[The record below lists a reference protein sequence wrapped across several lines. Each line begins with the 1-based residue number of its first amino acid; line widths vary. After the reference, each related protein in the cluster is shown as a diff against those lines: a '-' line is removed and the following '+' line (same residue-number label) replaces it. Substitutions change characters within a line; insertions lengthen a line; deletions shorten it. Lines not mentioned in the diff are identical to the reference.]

1 MAIPS
6 MNVSLRSRTVRIA
19 VAVAVM
25 GGASLTLAVLPPA
38 RAAGTTVIGSHP
50 RLWLSPQMVA
60 DIAAKRAASDPD
72 WLSVKASA
80 DGFLQQAV
88 PKVTITGAS
97 NTNPV
102 QFTSAENLPWT
113 GTARTVYLAGASG
126 AWTAVNNQPPA
137 GAWAATKTGSRT
149 FTIPVNASSFG
160 SFAGQ
165 SVTFFMAGGEDS
177 GYITYGASGSG
188 WKDAFTQLGIVSRV
202 AGGGAYSA
210 KALELL
216 DWIGTLGAARM
227 TSPVSQDS
235 GRGSLGATLG
245 VALGYDWFYQL
256 LSPSQKTAIYT
267 TLNVWNTWTA
277 ANAYAINDPSSN
289 YWANHITGAAA
300 TGYATFDENPQAQSW
315 LDWVANNWSTNF
327 DPKFFNPPSTTAKGA
342 DDRTGFYYG
351 GLAVTGFN
359 YGGNDISRLA
369 KYYDLVKTASG
380 TELPKSLD
388 YQKRWARNLIYNLKP
403 DRFKSPTFGQW
414 TGAWTGIMTLSEALL
429 LSHTLAGT
437 PEGAWMQWFYDHVA
451 PPPPGAE
458 VMQRA
463 EIYDRLMFYNSTRAS
478 SDYRTTQPPFFFSD
492 GGEANVY
499 WRSDWSD
506 SAHYALFNAS
516 GAHYSGSTPKYSGH
530 LDLTRG
536 TDYLL
541 VQSNYWKGTGD
552 GTTGSPEL
560 DWAGSAYANTL
571 YFWDGGDTAG
581 GRCFTSA
588 TYEGCQTGFGIYK
601 APLQKLTKDYAF
613 VQNDFATAYDY
624 FQIPDKRTLQYF
636 FRSFVAL
643 GDGVYVVS
651 DRIRSTSATHTKQI
665 RWQLSS
671 ASTPVVSGSL
681 ITSTVGASKL
691 FVNTVL
697 PASARVALVRNLS
710 TGGAAGNWRAEVTD
724 PAPSSTYTGLT
735 VLYATSSTGTLPTIT
750 RLTNVDSGFEAL
762 QIGGNT
768 PKVAVLAKGVTDA
781 GNGIFTSAA
790 STKTAFTTD
799 HTGTATYVVAG
810 LAPGSYSVTRN
821 GAPLPDLTSLIVD
834 SSGSLMFTAQA
845 GAFAIALVGT
855 VAEPLPSPTP
865 GLPTPTSPTPTSD
878 NPTLAAL
885 ACNPATVSIQ
895 GRANCTVT
903 VSPAAANALTVRL
916 TTSSPSVDIPASV
929 IVASNANSAYF
940 IVDPSRLSTS
950 STVVISATLAAETQ
964 RVTLNVTSATGGG
977 DPTAPVPPPSTD
989 PVPPGDPAAPA
1000 QGKYTCTNDQFSM
1013 STDITLRNDESV
1025 ELVGTASRHCVVN
1038 GNGHRF
1044 VVADASWTGHFRARY
1059 VDFSNVGAESL
1070 DILGGQRSGDY
1081 AYLGSG
1087 SYLDIQDS
1095 TFQRSSGFNL
1105 YTGVDSYVIFKRNVY
1120 ASDNLVSVN
1129 TNAALARPWFKESG
1143 PSTAPKF
1150 FQGNRIFRSWIEIG
1164 SPNWVIGAAPGCSTQ
1179 CDVDGNILVGK
1190 RVGFTVR
1197 GNGAFVSYNY
1207 THSMLDVTPDVP
1219 VWSQVYNLGALAAG
1233 SIAENNIFRTGHWVA
1248 NGIDGTLR
1256 YNVLA
1261 ELEPHQFVRIGNGGS
1276 VHHNILLTRFPGI
1289 NTYTLG
1295 TRPASGDSAFGLV
1308 QAGNTLSIYNN
1319 TMDMR
1324 GAAVKSLVWVVNGA
1338 TLTSWRNNVAYRL
1351 KLLARGCP
1359 TSECTSAVSPDF
1371 TEGYVTPPPARA
1383 IYMDY
1388 NSTFFD
1394 PTTERSVVYDLATP
1408 GRSLCQPGMGA
1419 HDIGLCANSNVDQ
1432 QFRGPLPMGTGQSGT
1447 GSRDESGFP
1456 FNDSDILNGV
1466 YKVSDILSY
1475 FRWVY
1480 APASNSPLRGAQDPQ
1495 DGAGDIGAVQTS
1507 SLPATPPAI
1516 VTSNKRPMVYAGP
1529 SFGIADTTAVAKLSG
1544 YAADDS
1550 LPSGTLTLQW
1560 SVVSGPGSVDFSS
1573 PTTGYTTARFSA
1585 NGLYT
1590 LRLTASDGSSS
1601 STSDVSI
1608 GVGAGFAPVALLPT
1622 AGLAAPKNVR
1632 IVR

>member
-1 MAIPS
+1 M
-6 MNVSLRSRTVRIA
+6 RSRTLRMALAA
-19 VAVAVM
+19 VAVTA
-25 GGASLTLAVLPPA
+25 AALTLTSQRPT
-38 RAAGTTVIGSHP
+38 RAAATTVIASHP
-50 RLWLSPQMVA
+50 RLWLGSQMVA

-72 WLSVKASA
+72 WVAVKASA
-80 DGFLQQAV
+80 DAIVQQAV
-88 PKVTITGAS
+88 PKVTIIAAS

-160 SFAGQ
+160 TFTGPI
-165 SVTFFMAGGEDS
+165 TFFMAGGEDG

-188 WKDAFTQLGIVSRV
+188 WKDAFTQLGIVYRV
-202 AGGGAYSA
+202 AGGSAYSA

-216 DWIGTLGAARM
+216 NWIGMLGAAGM

-245 VALGYDWFYQL
+245 VALGYDWFYEL
-256 LSPSQKTAIYT
+256 LTPSQKTAVYT

-315 LDWVANNWSTNF
+315 LDWTANNWYTNF
-327 DPKFFNPPSTTAKGA
+327 DPKFFNPPSTTAKAA
-342 DDRTGFYYG
+342 DDRTGFYYS

-369 KYYDLVKTASG
+369 KYYDLVKTATG
-380 TELPKSLD
+380 VDLPQSQD

-437 PEGAWMQWFYDHVA
+437 TEGAWMQWFYDHIA
-451 PPPPGAE
+451 PPPQGAE
-458 VMQRA
+458 IMQRA
-463 EIYDRLMFYNSTRAS
+463 EIYDRLMFYKSTRAS
-478 SDYRTTQPPFFFSD
+478 SDYRTSQPPYFFSD

-506 SAHYALFNAS
+506 RADYALFNAS
-516 GAHYSGSTPKYSGH
+516 GAHYSASTPKYSGH
-530 LDLTRG
+530 VDLTRG

-552 GTTGSPEL
+552 GTSGSPEL
-560 DWAGSAYANTL
+560 ALMGNAYANTL

-581 GRCFTSA
+581 GRCFTGPA
-588 TYEGCQTGFGIYK
+588 YEGCQTGFGIYK
-601 APLQKLTKDYAF
+601 APIQKLTNDYAF
-613 VQNDFATAYDY
+613 AQNEFATAYDY
-624 FQIPDKRTLQYF
+624 YQLPDKRTLQYF

-643 GDGVYVVS
+643 GDGVYVIS
-651 DRIRSTSATHTKQI
+651 DRIRSTSGSHTKQI

-671 ASTPVVSGSL
+671 ASTPAVSGSV
-681 ITSTVGASKL
+681 ITSTAGSSKL

-697 PASARVALVRNLS
+697 PASARVALVRNVDG
-710 TGGAAGNWRAEVTD
+710 GGAPANWRAEVTD
-724 PAPSSTYTGLT
+724 PAPSNVYTGLT
-735 VLYATSSTGTLPTIT
+735 VLYATSTTGTLPGIT
-750 RLTNVDSGFEAL
+750 RLTSVDTGFEAL
-762 QIGGNT
+762 QIGGDA
-768 PKVAVLAKGVTDA
+768 PKVVVLPKGVTDA
-781 GNGIFTSAA
+781 GNGTFASATS
-790 STKTAFTTD
+790 TTARFTTD
-799 HTGTATYVVAG
+799 HSGTGTYVVAG
-810 LAPGSYSVTRN
+810 LAPGTYSVTRN
-821 GAPLPDLTSLIVD
+821 GVLLAEQNSVIVD
-834 SSGSLMFTAQA
+834 NSGTVGFKSQS
-845 GAFAIALVGT
+845 GAFVVASTGT
-855 VAEPLPSPTP
+855 VAEPLPS
-865 GLPTPTSPTPTSD
+865 SPQPPTSD

-885 ACNPATVSIQ
+885 DCSPAALATQ
-895 GRANCTVT
+895 ARANCVVT
-903 VSPAAANALTVRL
+903 VSPAAANALTVRVSAS
-916 TTSSPSVDIPASV
+916 TTSVDVPASV
-929 IVASNANSAYF
+929 IISGGGSSARF
-940 IVDPSRLSTS
+940 IVDPSRLSS
-950 STVVISATLAAETQ
+950 SANVVISATLAADTR
-964 RVTLNVTSATGGG
+964 RVTLSVTA
-977 DPTAPVPPPSTD
+977 PTAGSDPNAPAPSID
-989 PVPPGDPAAPA
+989 PPPGDPSAPA
-1000 QGKYTCTNDQFSM
+1000 QGKYTCTNDQFSL
-1013 STDITLRNDESV
+1013 SSDITLRNDDSV
-1025 ELVGTASRHCVVN
+1025 ELVGTAARHCVVT
-1038 GNGHRF
+1038 GGGHRF
-1044 VVADASWTGHFRARY
+1044 VVPDASWTGHFRARY
-1059 VDFSNVGAESL
+1059 VDFADVGTESL
-1070 DILGGQRSGDY
+1070 DVLGGQRSGDY

-1087 SYLDIQDS
+1087 AYLDIQDS
-1095 TFQRSSGFNL
+1095 AFRRSGGFNL
-1105 YTGVDSYVIFKRNVY
+1105 YTGADSYVVFNRNMY
-1120 ASDNLVSVN
+1120 AADNLVSIN

-1143 PSTAPKF
+1143 PSTVRKY
-1150 FQGNRIFRSWIEIG
+1150 FQGNRVFRSWIEVG
-1164 SPNWVIGAAPGCSTQ
+1164 SPNWVIGAAPGCSSQ
-1179 CDVDGNILVGK
+1179 CDADGNVLIGK
-1190 RVGFTVR
+1190 RVGFTIR
-1197 GNGAFVSYNY
+1197 GSGAYLSYNY
-1207 THSMLDVTPDVP
+1207 SHSILDVTPDVP

-1233 SIAENNIFRTGHWVA
+1233 SVAENNIFRTGHWVA
-1248 NGIDGTLR
+1248 NGIDGTLS
-1256 YNVLA
+1256 YNVIA

-1295 TRPASGDSAFGLV
+1295 TRPASGDSAFGLL
-1308 QAGNTLSIYNN
+1308 QPGNTLSIYNN

-1324 GAAVKSLVWVVNGA
+1324 GAAVKSLIWVVNGA
-1338 TLTSWRNNVAYRL
+1338 TLSSWRNNVAYRL

-1383 IYMDY
+1383 VYMDY

-1394 PTTERSVVYDLATP
+1394 PTTERSIVYDLAAT
-1408 GRSLCQPGMGA
+1408 GRSLCQSGMGG
-1419 HDIGLCANSNVDQ
+1419 HDIGLCANNNVDP
-1432 QFRGPLPMGTGQSGT
+1432 QFRGPLPIGTGQTGT
-1447 GSRDESGFP
+1447 GSSDESGFP
-1456 FNDSDILNGV
+1456 FNDTDILNGA

-1480 APASNSPLRGAQDPQ
+1480 APANNSPLRGVQDPQ

-1507 SLPATPPAI
+1507 SLPATAPAI

-1550 LPSGTLTLQW
+1550 LPNGTLTLQW
-1560 SVVSGPGSVDFSS
+1560 SLVSGPGSVDFSS

-1585 NGLYT
+1585 NGTYT

-1601 STSDVSI
+1601 STADVSI
-1608 GVGAGFAPVALLPT
+1608 GVGSGFQPAALAPSSE
-1622 AGLAAPKNVR
+1622 LAPPRNVR
-1632 IVR
+1632 IVH